1 MVANPG
7 KFQLMYLGTNEYR
20 SIFID
25 NMKIKPQDEVQLL
38 DLIIDKK
45 LHFHSYISY
54 ICNKA
59 NSKISQLLR
68 L

>member
-25 NMKIKPQDEVQLL
+25 NMEIKDEVQLL
-38 DLIIDKK
+38 GLNNRQETK
-45 LHFHSYISY
+45 LPQPYKSY
-54 ICNKA
+54 
-59 NSKISQLLR
+59 L
-68 L
+68 